1 MQIKEF
7 RVTEKAHND
16 EELTISHYI
25 STVTPDRYGDI
36 VNPYGMNAVNYK
48 KNPVVLFGHNS
59 RGMVIGKNI
68 ELSTDEHGVKAVTKF
83 ADTAAGRDIYKLNR
97 DGFLNA
103 WSIGFIPGKQEQV
116 KHEDGNTYNHI
127 TEWELLEYSSVPIPA
142 NPDCLN
148 LMLKGLETD
157 GIKEM
162 VLTAELRKEL
172 LEEIE
177 GLRKEIGEMKE
188 EVARMKEDIDGAYEE
203 TSETGDNNADGKDP
217 EDGLKEDVT
226 GIRKEVLVFTEDNT
240 ELKNEVASIRKET
253 EGFREEVNGFREEV
267 NGIRENEVKVK
278 KEIACMKEDFEAVK
292 KQLRMLENKVSVKL
306 KDLIKFVKSL

>member
-83 ADTAAGRDIYKLNR
+83 ADTTAGRDIYKLNR

-127 TEWELLEYSSVPIPA
+127 TEWELLEYSSVPVPA

-162 VLTAELRKEL
+162 VLTAAETAEMKKEL

-177 GLRKEIGEMKE
+177 GVRKEIGGLKE
-188 EVARMKEDIDGAYEE
+188 DFARMKEDIDGADEE
-203 TSETGDNNADGKDP
+203 TSENGDNDADGKVA

-240 ELKNEVASIRKET
+240 ELKNEVASIRKEA
-253 EGFREEVNGFREEV
+253 EGFREEVT
-267 NGIRENEVKVK
+267 GIRENEVKVK
-278 KEIACMKEDFEAVK
+278 EEIEGMKEDFEALK
-292 KQLRMLENKVSVKL
+292 KQLRMLENNVSIKL